1 MKRLKLA
8 AAVLLIAASSATFAQ
23 DARPTPTPDEKD
35 VVKITTALVQI
46 DVTVT
51 DRKGNIIRDLK
62 PEEFEIFEN
71 GEKQPISN
79 FSFVTSIKET
89 ASPAKSDGESQGAP
103 IPAARLRPEQVRR
116 TVALVVDDLN
126 LSFESVHF
134 VRRALRKYV
143 DEQIQPGDLVAII
156 RTSGGIGALQQFT
169 SDRRQLIAA
178 IERIKWY
185 PIANTSGAFAPIEGT
200 PQLAGEQF
208 ETPGSGPGERSPAAL
223 QKEYQDFRRDVFSTG
238 TLGALDYVIRGMQEL
253 PGRKSLM
260 LVSDGFYLYTSNASG
275 PPEISRTFRG
285 LQALVDVANRASVV
299 VYTMDAR
306 GLQPTAQRAEDK
318 TETVDYASTQG
329 LITGRTTELFD
340 KQDGLVFLARET
352 GGIAIINNNDLN
364 GGIRRMLDDQ
374 SYYLLGYLPDTET
387 FDPEKRRFNRLTV
400 RVSRPDAVVR
410 YRSGFFAAA
419 DAERAPGGP
428 ATAGMTI
435 TDALTSPF
443 SANGVELTLN
453 TVFTVVGKET
463 YLRSFLHIAAKDLK
477 FEQQPNG
484 KLKAEFDILAM
495 SFGDNGVPVDK
506 QDITAF
512 LDISPE
518 EHRKIVADGFVY
530 GFVFPVRRPGA
541 YQMRVALRDK
551 GSAKVGSA
559 NQFVEMPDL
568 RKQELTLS
576 GIILENLT
584 NQQWLRI
591 TGQSGNTGAEITT
604 DPLNDTSRRRFR
616 RGTILRY
623 GLEVFNI
630 RASGGRSPKVT
641 AQARIF
647 RNGRAV
653 FVGRDTP
660 IDGGGSRSDTLPFAG
675 GVTLGTDMEPDDYI
689 LQIVVTEAAGG
700 KKRVA
705 SQFVQFEIVN

>member
-1 MKRLKLA
+1 
-8 AAVLLIAASSATFAQ
+8 
-23 DARPTPTPDEKD
+23 
-35 VVKITTALVQI
+35 
-46 DVTVT
+46 
-51 DRKGNIIRDLK
+51 
-62 PEEFEIFEN
+62 
-71 GEKQPISN
+71 
-79 FSFVTSIKET
+79 
-89 ASPAKSDGESQGAP
+89 
-103 IPAARLRPEQVRR
+103 
-116 TVALVVDDLN
+116 
-126 LSFESVHF
+126 
-134 VRRALRKYV
+134 
-143 DEQIQPGDLVAII
+143 
-156 RTSGGIGALQQFT
+156 
-169 SDRRQLIAA
+169 
-178 IERIKWY
+178 
-185 PIANTSGAFAPIEGT
+185 
-200 PQLAGEQF
+200 
-208 ETPGSGPGERSPAAL
+208 
-223 QKEYQDFRRDVFSTG
+223 
-238 TLGALDYVIRGMQEL
+238 
-253 PGRKSLM
+253 
-260 LVSDGFYLYTSNASG
+260 
-275 PPEISRTFRG
+275 
-285 LQALVDVANRASVV
+285 
-299 VYTMDAR
+299 
-306 GLQPTAQRAEDK
+306 
-318 TETVDYASTQG
+318 
-329 LITGRTTELFD
+329 
-340 KQDGLVFLARET
+340 
-352 GGIAIINNNDLN
+352 
-364 GGIRRMLDDQ
+364 
-374 SYYLLGYLPDTET
+374 
-387 FDPEKRRFNRLTV
+387 
-400 RVSRPDAVVR
+400 
-410 YRSGFFAAA
+410 
-419 DAERAPGGP
+419 
-428 ATAGMTI
+428 
-435 TDALTSPF
+435 
-443 SANGVELTLN
+443 
-453 TVFTVVGKET
+453 
-463 YLRSFLHIAAKDLK
+463 
-477 FEQQPNG
+477 
-484 KLKAEFDILAM
+484 
-495 SFGDNGVPVDK
+495 
-506 QDITAF
+506 DITAF